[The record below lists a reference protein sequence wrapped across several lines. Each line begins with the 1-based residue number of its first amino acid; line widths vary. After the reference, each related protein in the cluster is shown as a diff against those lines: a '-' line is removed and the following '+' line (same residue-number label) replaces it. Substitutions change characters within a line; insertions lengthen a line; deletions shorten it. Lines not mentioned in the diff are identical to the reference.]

1 MLPTLR
7 FPTTS
12 STESLVAS
20 DCHDHK
26 FIGGKNGVSFSPR
39 DGVCQATD
47 YLVRRRLSENA
58 PDECRFYR
66 YLLRGKG
73 VFWYLRKP

>member
-47 YLVRRRLSENA
+47 CLVRRRHIEPS
-58 PDECRFYR
+58 PGDCRFYR
-66 YLLRGKG
+66 YLLRGKDG
-73 VFWYLRKP
+73 SWELRKP